1 MQVKDYYKILGV
13 DEKADAKQIKS
24 SYRNLAKKFHPD
36 ANPGDS
42 TAEDRFKEISEAY
55 DVLGDEKK
63 RRQYDQMKKYGGFA
77 GRPGGAGFDFSG
89 FDFSGFTGGGPG
101 FRGGSGRVHGNS
113 SSLFGDLGS
122 IFSQFF
128 DMGSAGAGPFKQS
141 ARGADTRVSLTIPFE
156 LSITGGKT
164 SFTVGK
170 EKTCTV
176 CEGGGAK
183 PGSTVETC
191 SVCGGRGTVVV
202 GQGGFG
208 VSRPCSACFGRGEIV
223 KNPCDRCH
231 GSGRVEGKRTYTI
244 RIPAGIES
252 GKQIRLKGEGR
263 PGEAHRPA
271 GDMLVTVSVTPHR
284 FFSRRGHHVTCEVK
298 LSLKQAMRG
307 SKVKVNTV
315 HGNKVVLTIPPGTRD
330 GSVLRIAGMGV
341 HGKGA
346 DGDQLVTVKI
356 KMPAHPSKE
365 DQELIDEYERNDG
378 Q

>member
-36 ANPGDS
+36 ANPGDGK
-42 TAEDRFKEISEAY
+42 AEDRFKEISEAY

-63 RRQYDQMKKYGGFA
+63 RRQYDQMKKFGNGG
-77 GRPGGAGFDFSG
+77 GV
-89 FDFSGFTGGGPG
+89 DFSGFTGGGPG
-101 FRGGSGRVHGNS
+101 FRGRSGGVHFDGSSIFGN
-113 SSLFGDLGS
+113 LNS

-128 DMGSAGAGPFKQS
+128 DMGSTGTGPFKRS
-141 ARGADTRVSLTIPFE
+141 AEDTDVRVTLSIPFE
-156 LSITGGKT
+156 LSVTGGKT
-164 SFTVGK
+164 SFTVRK
-170 EKTCTV
+170 KKTCPV

-208 VSRPCSACFGRGEIV
+208 VSRPCTACFGRGQIV

-231 GSGRVEGKRTYTI
+231 GSGTVEGKRTYTI
-244 RIPAGIES
+244 TIPAGLES
-252 GKQIRLKGEGR
+252 GKQIRLKGEGK

-271 GDMLVTVSVTPHR
+271 GDMLVTVHVKPHR
-284 FFSRRGHHVTCEVK
+284 FFGRRGSHVTCEVK
-298 LSLKQAMRG
+298 LDLKQAVKG
-307 SKVKVNTV
+307 SKVKVKTV
-315 HGNKVVLTIPPGTRD
+315 HGNKVLLTIPPGTRD

-341 HGKGA
+341 HGKGVN
-346 DGDQLVTVKI
+346 GDQLVTLKI
-356 KMPAHPSKE
+356 KMPSHPSKE
-365 DQELIDEYERNDG
+365 EQKLIDEYEKLAKKR
-378 Q
+378 